1 MRKILFLLFCSVVS
15 LAAFG
20 QASRTVRGVVF
31 DDKDIPLQG
40 VTVSVVGSPDVSTQ
54 SDENGLFE
62 MNVSPYAKYVE
73 ASMEG
78 YITKSAEIDGTYLV
92 FKLKIDKNYAK
103 KKAKAEEE
111 ARIAAEKEAEAKAKA
126 EAEERARIE
135 AQREAQAKA
144 EAEEKAR
151 IAAAMEAEA
160 KAKAKAEEQARIA
173 AEKEA
178 KAKAKAEEEA
188 RIAAEKEAAAKAK
201 AEEQARIAAKKEAEA
216 KAKAEEKARIAAQKE
231 AEAKAKAKA
240 EEEARIAARKEAEA
254 KAKAEAEERARIA
267 ARKEAEAKAKA
278 EAKAERDRIA
288 KIEAEK
294 IRKEYALKQ
303 SGFAS
308 MIDVSYR
315 MPIGSDFSSN
325 LGLSYTAG
333 YRLNNAI
340 YVGAGVGLNYFT
352 NNKPL
357 QLAVEAPQGVALSPS
372 AISIPVFAYFRS
384 NFINGRFSPF
394 FALAAGYELAGKQTL
409 HLDLY
414 DVEYATSSFFVN
426 PQLGINFRT
435 TLTTSIYLAVGFQG
449 YVTPCCPSHTGY
461 NAHIKQVFTPGVDI
475 HLGFTF

>member
-40 VTVSVVGSPDVSTQ
+40 VTVSVVGSPDVSTL

-62 MNVSPYAKYVE
+62 MKVSPYAKYVE

-178 KAKAKAEEEA
+178 
-188 RIAAEKEAAAKAK
+188 AAKAK

-294 IRKEYALKQ
+294 IRKEYARKQ

-357 QLAVEAPQGVALSPS
+357 QLAVEAPQGVVLSPS
-372 AISIPVFAYFRS
+372 AISIPVFAYFRA

-435 TLTTSIYLAVGFQG
+435 TLTTSLYLAVGFQG

>member
-178 KAKAKAEEEA
+178 V
-188 RIAAEKEAAAKAK
+188 AKAK

-294 IRKEYALKQ
+294 IRKEYARKQ

-357 QLAVEAPQGVALSPS
+357 QLAVEAPQGVVLSPS
-372 AISIPVFAYFRS
+372 AISIPVFAYFRA

>member
-160 KAKAKAEEQARIA
+160 KAKAKAEEQ
-173 AEKEA
+173 
-178 KAKAKAEEEA
+178 A

-372 AISIPVFAYFRS
+372 AISIPVFAYFRA

>member
-40 VTVSVVGSPDVSTQ
+40 VTVSVVGSPDFSTQ

-178 KAKAKAEEEA
+178 
-188 RIAAEKEAAAKAK
+188 AAKAK

-294 IRKEYALKQ
+294 IRKEYARKQ

-357 QLAVEAPQGVALSPS
+357 QLAVDAPQGVVLSPS
-372 AISIPVFAYFRS
+372 AISIPVFAYFRA

-449 YVTPCCPSHTGY
+449 YVTPYCPSHTGY

>member
-178 KAKAKAEEEA
+178 
-188 RIAAEKEAAAKAK
+188 AAKAK

-294 IRKEYALKQ
+294 IRKEYARKQ

-372 AISIPVFAYFRS
+372 AISIPVFAYFRA

>member
-178 KAKAKAEEEA
+178 
-188 RIAAEKEAAAKAK
+188 AAKAK

-294 IRKEYALKQ
+294 IRKEYARKQ

-357 QLAVEAPQGVALSPS
+357 QLAVEAPQGVVLSPS
-372 AISIPVFAYFRS
+372 AISIPVFAYFRA

-461 NAHIKQVFTPGVDI
+461 NAHIKQVFTSGVDI

>member
-31 DDKDIPLQG
+31 DDEDIPLQG

-126 EAEERARIE
+126 EAEE
-135 AQREAQAKA
+135 
-144 EAEEKAR
+144 KAR

-173 AEKEA
+173 TEKEA
-178 KAKAKAEEEA
+178 KAKTKAEEQA

-201 AEEQARIAAKKEAEA
+201 AEEQARIAAEKEAEA

-254 KAKAEAEERARIA
+254 KAKAEA
-267 ARKEAEAKAKA
+267 
-278 EAKAERDRIA
+278 KAERDRIA

-294 IRKEYALKQ
+294 IRKEYARKQ

-357 QLAVEAPQGVALSPS
+357 QLAVDAPQGVVLSPS
-372 AISIPVFAYFRS
+372 AISIPVFAYFRA
-384 NFINGRFSPF
+384 NFVNGRFSPF

>member
-178 KAKAKAEEEA
+178 
-188 RIAAEKEAAAKAK
+188 AAKAK

-294 IRKEYALKQ
+294 IRKEYARKQ

-372 AISIPVFAYFRS
+372 AISIPVFAYFRA

-426 PQLGINFRT
+426 PQLGIKFRT

>member
-178 KAKAKAEEEA
+178 
-188 RIAAEKEAAAKAK
+188 AAKAK

-294 IRKEYALKQ
+294 IRKEYARKQ

-357 QLAVEAPQGVALSPS
+357 QLAVEAPQGVVLSPS
-372 AISIPVFAYFRS
+372 AISIPVFAYFRA